1 MALAVPG
8 PAALSVRLPPTASL
22 RALEAAARHLSYT
35 RAAEELF
42 ITQSAVSH
50 QIKHAEDIWKVKLF
64 DRRGR
69 SLVLTEAGQLLAPV
83 VREFLEDLDRTLAEV
98 HRQKES
104 SALKISMVPSFAVKW
119 LVPRLGRLK
128 AGHRNLEVWIS
139 TTEDMVDLA
148 TADVDVAIR
157 LGLGNWPD
165 LYTRLLFRE
174 YVFPVCSPRFL
185 ERVQPPEKPEDL
197 LRYPLLYRH
206 STDICPRWRDWFR
219 DAGVEVK
226 SLPKGTRFP
235 DTGMAVQAAIDDQG
249 IALAR
254 SAHVADDLA
263 DGRLVKLFNVFS
275 PSSVAYY
282 IVCRKGRETES
293 AIAAFITW
301 ILDEAHTAQEA
312 FDRVGKGLA
321 PR

>member
-1 MALAVPG
+1 MVQD
-8 PAALSVRLPPTASL
+8 AAEVRVMSVRLPPTASL
-22 RALEAAARHLSYT
+22 RALESAARHLSYT

-69 SLVLTEAGQLLAPV
+69 NLVLTEAGQLLAPV
-83 VREFLEDLDRTLAEV
+83 VREFLEKLDRTLNEV
-98 HRQKES
+98 HRHREGT
-104 SALKISMVPSFAVKW
+104 ALRISMVTSFAVKW

-139 TTEDMVDLA
+139 TTEEMVDLLHS
-148 TADVDVAIR
+148 DVDVAIR
-157 LGLGNWPD
+157 LGMGNWPD

-174 YVFPVCSPRFL
+174 YVFPVCSPRLL
-185 ERVQPPEKPEDL
+185 ERLGRPAEPADL
-197 LRYPLLYRH
+197 MRYPLLYRH

-235 DTGMAVQAAIDDQG
+235 DTGMAVQAAVDDQG

-263 DGRLVKLFNVFS
+263 AGRLVKLFNVFS

-282 IVCRKGRETES
+282 IVCQKGREQHPS
-293 AIAAFITW
+293 IRAFITW
-301 ILDEAHTAQEA
+301 ILDEAHTAQED

-321 PR
+321 PK